1 MPCVI
6 KGLIPPVMVMGERMY
21 EELTNKRRDLQIRQR
36 EENLDT
42 GLNESDVENDGS
54 VNGHFTLK

>member
-6 KGLIPPVMVMGERMY
+6 KGLIPPVMVMSERMY